1 MLGLFYHLVDSIFV
15 LRKAASL
22 TLETLVVDT
31 DILPGDGSFLA
42 VVPRDPDEP
51 TTRGSNLVSNLRV
64 VPTRQALLSLIAD
77 AGFED
82 MECLDPDPRMPPEY
96 LSGRR
101 LSVIAR
107 RK

>member
-82 MECLDPDPRMPPEY
+82 MECLDPEY